1 MRGGNQIP
9 MDEEYKEKM
18 ETVLE
23 KSLRHRKIF
32 PMKMENKVLENRNVM
47 IYYASET
54 CRSMCAVLKMVRDKE
69 VIPEGM
75 GVTFCLFSIFGICI
89 RFDHALEERKQ

>member
-1 MRGGNQIP
+1 
-9 MDEEYKEKM
+9 
-18 ETVLE
+18 
-23 KSLRHRKIF
+23 
-32 PMKMENKVLENRNVM
+32 MENKVLENRKCYDILRIRNMQKYVCS
-47 IYYASET
+47 I
-54 CRSMCAVLKMVRDKE
+54 KMVRDKE

>member
-1 MRGGNQIP
+1 
-9 MDEEYKEKM
+9 
-18 ETVLE
+18 
-23 KSLRHRKIF
+23 
-32 PMKMENKVLENRNVM
+32 M

-75 GVTFCLFSIFGICI
+75 GVTFLSVFQFFGICI

>member
-1 MRGGNQIP
+1 
-9 MDEEYKEKM
+9 
-18 ETVLE
+18 
-23 KSLRHRKIF
+23 
-32 PMKMENKVLENRNVM
+32 M

>member
-1 MRGGNQIP
+1 
-9 MDEEYKEKM
+9 
-18 ETVLE
+18 
-23 KSLRHRKIF
+23 
-32 PMKMENKVLENRNVM
+32 M

-75 GVTFCLFSIFGICI
+75 GVTFCLFPFLVYASDLIM
-89 RFDHALEERKQ
+89 L

>member
-1 MRGGNQIP
+1 
-9 MDEEYKEKM
+9 
-18 ETVLE
+18 
-23 KSLRHRKIF
+23 
-32 PMKMENKVLENRNVM
+32 M

-75 GVTFCLFSIFGICI
+75 GVTFLSIFHFLVYASDLIM
-89 RFDHALEERKQ
+89 L